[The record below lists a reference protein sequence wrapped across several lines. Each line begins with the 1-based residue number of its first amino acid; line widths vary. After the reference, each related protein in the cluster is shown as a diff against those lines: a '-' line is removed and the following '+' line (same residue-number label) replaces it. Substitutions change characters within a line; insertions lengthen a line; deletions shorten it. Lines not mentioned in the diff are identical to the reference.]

1 VNTSGAAHPDALGS
15 ARDRLASEERPSR
28 RREDEDL
35 LAAIA
40 AALQGPAP
48 TPIPATEATNPA
60 ERWRA
65 TGGALT
71 GPSAYTDAAKAASVF
86 IDGPANSA
94 SGTESRLV
102 ARIDTPQMGS
112 VCVVV
117 DRSAAGIKVSL
128 AVDDAATAQHAQ
140 AERAALVQALES
152 VGLTVASVSV
162 TRIGD
167 GGITF
172 AQVRDAHEAQSLG
185 ASDDGEAAEGK
196 PEGRARRRLN
206 LVG

>member
-1 VNTSGAAHPDALGS
+1 MNTSGAAHPEALAS
-15 ARDRLASEERPSR
+15 ALDRLPSEERSQR

-40 AALQGPAP
+40 AALQNPAP
-48 TPIPATEATNPA
+48 SIPSAEATNPA

-71 GPSAYTDAAKAASVF
+71 GPGTHTDAAQAASVCSEGSS
-86 IDGPANSA
+86 DGAPT
-94 SGTESRLV
+94 TESRLV

-117 DRSAAGIKVSL
+117 DRSDAGMRVWL
-128 AVDDAATAQHAQ
+128 AVDDAATAQVAH

-172 AQVRDAHEAQSLG
+172 AQVRDAHEAGFG